1 MRNVFSSFVIFA
13 VVVSTM
19 VFCHGDM
26 AQAAAFHPHAVHSV
40 FNHNGKS
47 KQSHDCH
54 KASMQLPEKVGSG
67 KVVLKNS
74 ISAGFAIASE
84 QPAWTSALA
93 RTSVIRGPPF
103 DGSPPASSAPIF
115 LTTQRLRI

>member
-1 MRNVFSSFVIFA
+1 
-13 VVVSTM
+13 
-19 VFCHGDM
+19 
-26 AQAAAFHPHAVHSV
+26 
-40 FNHNGKS
+40 
-47 KQSHDCH
+47 
-54 KASMQLPEKVGSG
+54 MQLPEKVGSG